1 MDEPSQL
8 PAAITGLNPGT
19 LIASLIWGAIGAG
32 FFIYG
37 KKQRS
42 APSLFGGILNGGRFL
57 FHRLG
62 PLDERRLGGDHRWN
76 LLLVAPRLRRC
87 TYA

>member
-42 APSLFGGILNGGRFL
+42 APPLFGGILMVAGSYFIGSALWMSVASVAIIAGIYFWS
-57 FHRLG
+57 
-62 PLDERRLGGDHRWN
+62 RRD
-76 LLLVAPRLRRC
+76 
-87 TYA
+87 